1 MSETCAMRFGQKLRS
16 ERTRHK
22 LSTQALGLICEVSRS
37 YITLIE
43 NGKRLPGKK
52 VLPKL
57 ALALNL
63 EADIVV
69 NWYLEEL
76 KEKLNSDTF

>member
-1 MSETCAMRFGQKLRS
+1 MRFGRNLRT
-16 ERTRHK
+16 ERRK
-22 LSTQALGLICEVSRS
+22 NDLSTQALSLICEVSRS

-52 VLPKL
+52 TLPKL

-63 EADIVV
+63 ETGVV
-69 NWYLEEL
+69 INWYLEDL
-76 KEKLNSDTF
+76 KEKLDGNNT